1 MLESESVIMRKIQ
14 NFKFIMASV
23 LISLP
28 LVLNPSMLQSQF
40 LVDDDE
46 PVIED
51 HTAKKKQPVI
61 KKKRKPVYEAYN
73 IEAKEI
79 SGISN
84 AILIT
89 WDVKSGFTGDFIIGR
104 SNVVP
109 DSKERA
115 LAATTVKVI
124 SSRVR
129 GVFIDSNLQSGNY
142 YYVILA
148 SNRAEKK
155 EFDLARDV
163 NFTSKSV
170 DIKKKKVS
178 AKIKNITEIRA
189 RLIGDNVIIV
199 SWNRLTEKGHTY
211 TVYRSTSVLDSLE
224 RLNQA
229 EKIAKLS
236 DQGQYIDQNI
246 TRGGTYFYA
255 VTFKYLNGKE
265 NITLKPS
272 DTYITTGIYAKP
284 LPKKTKAAPYRIIN
298 IRASRFGAGIRV
310 AWDFSGKTGNKFMR
324 LYRTRRKLRDM
335 KGVNNDNVIADVDI
349 TQGKYIDKNPPVG
362 KFYYGI
368 VPYGSEGKE
377 GVPIVSGINIIRKP
391 VSSAGKVKKQV
402 VKKKNSVKRR
412 PEFNHDDSLIDD
424 QYVPDYE
431 FNDENVPEKEIA
443 ESGDIEKIIK
453 RTFFRERFRD
463 AIKELQAAVK
473 GTDNKK
479 EKALGQLFI
488 ARSYIELGKYRKA
501 VKILVDRNVVS
512 SYPKESAF
520 WWEYAT
526 LRLK

>member
-1 MLESESVIMRKIQ
+1 MRKIQ
-14 NFKFIMASV
+14 YIKIILAGV

-28 LVLNPSMLQSQF
+28 FLLNPSMVQSQF

-51 HTAKKKQPVI
+51 HTEKKKQPV

-79 SGISN
+79 AGISN
-84 AILIT
+84 AILIA
-89 WDVKSGFTGDFIIGR
+89 WDIKSGFMGDYIIGR
-104 SNVVP
+104 STVVP

-129 GVFIDSNLQSGNY
+129 GVWIDSNLQAGNY

-148 SNRAEKK
+148 GKRAEKK

-163 NFTSKSV
+163 NYTSKSV
-170 DIKKKKVS
+170 DIKKKKVLV
-178 AKIKNITEIRA
+178 KIKNITDIRA
-189 RLIGDNVIIV
+189 RLIGDNVIII
-199 SWNRLTEKGHTY
+199 SWNKLTEKGHTY
-211 TVYRSTSVLDSLE
+211 TVYRSTSVLDSFE
-224 RLNQA
+224 RLDKA

-236 DQGQYIDQNI
+236 DEGQYIDQNI
-246 TRGGTYFYA
+246 VRGGTYFYA
-255 VTFKYLNGKE
+255 VSFKYLNGKE
-265 NITLKPS
+265 DRRLKPS

-284 LPKKTKAAPYRIIN
+284 LPKKTKTEPYNIIN
-298 IRASRFGAGIRV
+298 IRAFRSGSGIRV

-324 LYRTRRKLRDM
+324 LYRTRRQIRDM

-349 TQGKYIDKNPPVG
+349 TQGKYIDKNPPDG

-368 VPYGSEGKE
+368 VPYSSERKKKIL
-377 GVPIVSGINIIRKP
+377 IVSGINIIRKP
-391 VSSAGKVKKQV
+391 VSVKGKVKKQI
-402 VKKKNSVKRR
+402 VKKVE
-412 PEFNHDDSLIDD
+412 PEKKKTEKLIEDFNDSLIDD
-424 QYVPDYE
+424 EPDYE
-431 FNDENVPEKEIA
+431 FKDDETPEIPAA

-453 RTFFRERFRD
+453 RTFFKDRFRD

-479 EKALGQLFI
+479 EKALGRLFVG
-488 ARSYIELGKYRKA
+488 RSYIELGKYRKA
-501 VKILVDRNVVS
+501 VKILIDRNVAS
-512 SYPKESAF
+512 FYPKETAF

-526 LRLK
+526 LRIK